1 MTTSQPESTTTSTTT
16 QQESST
22 SQQPQQQP
30 QQQPGTNPTSQQP
43 FNPFANLFG
52 GLGIGQPQATT
63 ITFGN
68 MNELNQGLGGILGS
82 LGIRIPP
89 VGGNVTQQPQQQPR
103 PNTTQPTHNNPF
115 QTPPSNTNRPNQQNN
130 QPTSV
135 FNATQQQPQTTQQS
149 TTSTQPQQSQ
159 PVPWSVSNEP
169 ILRLNQTI
177 STLNLPPE
185 PVLENRNMSL
195 R

>member
-1 MTTSQPESTTTSTTT
+1 MTTSQPESPTK
-16 QQESST
+16 QSST
-22 SQQPQQQP
+22 SQQPQQQQTQ
-30 QQQPGTNPTSQQP
+30 QQQPNTNPTSSQQP
-43 FNPFANLFG
+43 FNPFANLLG
-52 GLGIGQPQATT
+52 GLGLGQIGQPQATT

-89 VGGNVTQQPQQQPR
+89 VSGNVAQQPQQQQPR
-103 PNTTQPTHNNPF
+103 PATTQQTHNNPF

-135 FNATQQQPQTTQQS
+135 FNPIQQQPQNTQQS
-149 TTSTQPQQSQ
+149 TTIQPQNQTL
-159 PVPWSVSNEP
+159 PWSVSNEP

-185 PVLENRNMSL
+185 PVLENRHMSL

>member
-1 MTTSQPESTTTSTTT
+1 
-16 QQESST
+16 
-22 SQQPQQQP
+22 
-30 QQQPGTNPTSQQP
+30 
-43 FNPFANLFG
+43 
-52 GLGIGQPQATT
+52 
-63 ITFGN
+63 
-68 MNELNQGLGGILGS
+68 MNDLNQGLGGILGS

-89 VGGNVTQQPQQQPR
+89 VSGNVPQQSQQQPR
-103 PNTTQPTHNNPF
+103 PATTNTTQQPHNNPF

-135 FNATQQQPQTTQQS
+135 FNPTNPTQQQTTQQPTI
-149 TTSTQPQQSQ
+149 TTTQPQTQ
-159 PVPWSVSNEP
+159 PVPWNVSNEP

-185 PVLENRNMSL
+185 PVLDNRNMSL

>member
-16 QQESST
+16 QQQSST
-22 SQQPQQQP
+22 SQQPQQQQP
-30 QQQPGTNPTSQQP
+30 QQRPGSNQTSQQP
-43 FNPFANLFG
+43 FNPFANLLG

-68 MNELNQGLGGILGS
+68 MNDLNQGLGGILGS

-89 VGGNVTQQPQQQPR
+89 VGVNVAQQPQQQPR
-103 PNTTQPTHNNPF
+103 PAATQPTHNNPF

-135 FNATQQQPQTTQQS
+135 FNPTQQQTTQQS
-149 TTSTQPQQSQ
+149 TTNTQPQQSQ

-185 PVLENRNMSL
+185 PVLENRHMSL